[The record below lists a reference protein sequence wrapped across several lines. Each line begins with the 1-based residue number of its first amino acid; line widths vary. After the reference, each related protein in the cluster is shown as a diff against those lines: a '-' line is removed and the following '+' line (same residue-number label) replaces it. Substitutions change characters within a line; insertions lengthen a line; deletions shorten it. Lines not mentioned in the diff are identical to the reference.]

1 MTLAISTA
9 PATAMAIKTVKV
21 TDHILIPLDGCE
33 LTLEALL
40 DRIAELKEQYPDDE
54 IIMDGDTRAIVRRS
68 RA

>member
-9 PATAMAIKTVKV
+9 PANAMAIKTVKI
-21 TDHILIPLDGCE
+21 TDHILIPLDGCK

-54 IIMDGDTRAIVRRS
+54 IIMDGDSRAIVRRC